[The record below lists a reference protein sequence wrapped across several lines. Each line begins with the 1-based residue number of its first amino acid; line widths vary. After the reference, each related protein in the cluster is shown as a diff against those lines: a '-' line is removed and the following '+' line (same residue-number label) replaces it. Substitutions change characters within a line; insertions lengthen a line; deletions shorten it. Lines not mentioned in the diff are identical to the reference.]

1 MIEHPHLDVFGRIY
15 DAFTDGDLDSLAA
28 MFDEEVVWHTPGRN
42 PLAGDYEGRD
52 AVLASFVE
60 EFDLSHGSY
69 RVHVHDVLADDR
81 HIVALLR
88 ATASRDERTLDMN
101 YVLVFEMKDGRV
113 AEAWESWADQRTLDE
128 FWS

>member
-1 MIEHPHLDVFGRIY
+1 MIEHPHLAVFGRIY

-28 MFDEEVVWHTPGRN
+28 MFEEEVVWHTPGRN
-42 PLAGDYEGRD
+42 FLAGDYEGRD

-69 RVHVHDVLADDR
+69 RVHVHDVLANDQ

-88 ATASRDERTLDMN
+88 ATASRNERTLDMN
-101 YVLVFEMKDGRV
+101 YVLVFEMRDGRV
-113 AEAWESWADQRTLDE
+113 AEAWESWADQRTLDQ